1 MKQTYLVGM
10 GSNID
15 PEHHLS
21 SAAMAIRKLFP
32 DACFS
37 TVFRSPAVGMGKAE
51 DFLNACCRLHSTKPA
66 EALEAW
72 LKQVEDEH
80 ERDRSH
86 GSWKP
91 RTLDLDLLM
100 AGEDVLDDELFRYA
114 HAYVPAKELVH
125 LPEVELDTS
134 LLQATSLQL

>member
-1 MKQTYLVGM
+1 MSQIYLIGM

-15 PEHHLS
+15 PERHLS
-21 SAAMAIRKLFP
+21 SAAVAIRKMFP

-37 TVFRSPAVGMGKAE
+37 TVFSSPAVGMGKAA
-51 DFLNACCRLHSTKPA
+51 DFLNACCRLHST
-66 EALEAW
+66 ESTEVLEAW
-72 LKQVEDEH
+72 LKQLEDEH

-86 GSWKP
+86 GSWRP

-100 AGEDVLDDELFRYA
+100 VGEDVLDDELFRYA

-125 LPEVELDTS
+125 LPNVELDIS
-134 LLQATSLQL
+134 RMQATSLLL